1 MAIEKQDALMATH
14 GVSPE
19 ITEVLNQATF
29 KTLAEVAQFNPEAY
43 VKRPIFNTAA
53 LQFGMYCFEPGQVN
67 PPHRH
72 PQSSEICYFVQGK
85 GEVVIG
91 EAVTAVQPG
100 VCVHVPEAVFHE
112 IRNTGSEQMLVI
124 VVQSPLPCKTER
136 STS

>member
-1 MAIEKQDALMATH
+1 MAIEKQDASISAN
-14 GVSPE
+14 GISPE
-19 ITEVLNQATF
+19 TPEALSQGSF
-29 KTLAEVAQFNPEAY
+29 KTLAEVAQFNSEAY
-43 VKRPIFNTAA
+43 VKRQIFNTAA
-53 LQFGMYCFEPGQVN
+53 LQFGTYCFEPGQVN
-67 PPHRH
+67 PLHKH

-100 VCVHVPEAVFHE
+100 VCVHIPEAVSHE

-136 STS
+136 SAA